1 MVFPQVED
9 SGVYSC
15 KPPGLFGASKIV
27 HVIKFL
33 PLSPSLC
40 LSLSMSLSLSLS
52 SDLLYCKPP
61 GLVGASQ
68 IVHVLKA
75 EKEKDAE
82 AVKDT
87 SNIFQPSLILACC
100 LSLGLLL

>member
-1 MVFPQVED
+1 MVFLQVKD

-15 KPPGLFGASKIV
+15 KPPGLVGTSQIV

-33 PLSPSLC
+33 PLSPSLP
-40 LSLSMSLSLSLS
+40 LSLSLSLCLSLS
-52 SDLLYCKPP
+52 SDLFYCKSP

-68 IVHVLKA
+68 MVHVLKA